1 MLSDHPENLPKQAS
15 SRRPASL
22 GSPEELAARR
32 LTHHQ
37 HGERGEEEEEEQG
50 AVVFGAEMVS
60 LYGPRMPRGGLC
72 AVDARFAIRA
82 GKDVGKGE

>member
-1 MLSDHPENLPKQAS
+1 VLSDHPENLPKQAS

-37 HGERGEEEEEEQG
+37 HGERGEEEEEAATDMWG
-50 AVVFGAEMVS
+50 STVMD
-60 LYGPRMPRGGLC
+60 L
-72 AVDARFAIRA
+72 
-82 GKDVGKGE
+82 K